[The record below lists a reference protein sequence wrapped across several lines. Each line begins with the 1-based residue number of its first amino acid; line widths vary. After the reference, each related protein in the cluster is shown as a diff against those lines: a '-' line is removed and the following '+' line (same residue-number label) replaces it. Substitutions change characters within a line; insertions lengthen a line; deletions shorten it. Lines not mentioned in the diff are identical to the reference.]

1 MSDHIDKTVT
11 SLQEKIKG
19 LDEEIVKVKKTI
31 NQLLDLDG
39 KPPLYTDADLQ
50 VSTTSGIG
58 INVRRDEFYNKP
70 LATCARTI
78 LERRQSANLGA
89 ATLDELY
96 GALLAG
102 GYDPENKNEGIA
114 KRNIAIT
121 LAKNTAFNRLPNETW
136 GMREWYGLKAPKK
149 PKENGGVTP
158 DADAQENPKKGGEP

>member
-1 MSDHIDKTVT
+1 MSEHVDMTIA

-19 LDEEIVKVKKTI
+19 FDDEIVKIKKTI
-31 NQLLDLDG
+31 NQLLDLEG
-39 KPPLYTDADLQ
+39 RPPLYTDADLQ
-50 VSTTSGIG
+50 VSATGGIG

-89 ATLDELY
+89 ASLDELY

-102 GYDPENKNEGIA
+102 GYDPGNKNEGIA

-121 LAKNTAFNRLPNETW
+121 LAKNTAFNRLPNDTW
-136 GMREWYGLKAPKK
+136 GMREWYGLKAIRVRLKDSGQ
-149 PKENGGVTP
+149 ETSQQDNSDEGG
-158 DADAQENPKKGGEP
+158 A